1 MGLAA
6 SQARFLQ
13 LTARRTNIEYMG
25 QQINQERLAL
35 ANASAGLFEK
45 MLTLVPPTPPSSQ
58 DDKYYTQGYNFTDPA
73 DELQKKISWVS
84 TNDASVPVSTGI
96 NVTSTYRTNGV
107 PTITPGDAG
116 WIAAA
121 DPSLTIVAPGATA
134 GFGLASSVYT
144 LTAADLAI
152 YSDGETPTGTDA
164 DLTALMGSLGVT
176 AGANTART
184 VMRYVTVEHNIYDP
198 DGNYQTVQ
206 RQAPAILEFDNLER
220 LLNVTFL
227 DDLTMTATNANA
239 GTAGAVAGGT
249 VGTGDGVT
257 PGQTDPALTYSSY
270 TAGTNGTAAAAFADL
285 SGLSG
290 APAAGKTIGRGEKL
304 TYTGVFDQVAFGND
318 MNKYEFQ
325 KAAYDYQIERINSQT
340 KQVQAQDK
348 SLELKMKQLDTEH
361 NAVQTEMEAVQ
372 KVIQKNIE
380 SSFKTF
386 A

>member
-13 LTARRTNIEYMG
+13 LTARRSNIEYQG

-35 ANASAGLFEK
+35 ANSSAGLFEK

-58 DDKYYTQGYNFTDPA
+58 DDKYYTQGYNFTDPT

-84 TNDASVPVSTGI
+84 TNDATAPTSSGI
-96 NVTSTYRTNGV
+96 NVTSSYITSAV
-107 PTITPGDAG
+107 PVLAPGDVG
-116 WIAAA
+116 WTTLA
-121 DPSLTIVAPGATA
+121 DTDHAVPVLPSTA
-134 GFGLASSVYT
+134 GFGVASSTYT
-144 LTAADLAI
+144 LTKNDLAV
-152 YSDGETPTGTDA
+152 YSDNETDTGTDA
-164 DLTALMGSLGVT
+164 DLTTLMNGLGVT
-176 AGANTART
+176 PTADNHRS

-198 DGNYQTVQ
+198 DGNYQTVK

-227 DDLTMTATNANA
+227 DDLTMTATNTQA
-239 GTAGAVAGGT
+239 GTAGVVHGGV
-249 VGTGDGVT
+249 VGTGVGGGFPNTVNSF
-257 PGQTDPALTYSSY
+257 TYSY
-270 TAGTNGTAAAAFADL
+270 ITQGTNGTAAASLADL
-285 SGLSG
+285 SNLSG
-290 APAAGKTIGRGEKL
+290 TPAIGKSLGAGEKL
-304 TYTGVFDQVAFGND
+304 TYSGVFDQIAFDND

-325 KAAYDYQIERINSQT
+325 KAAYDYQIERINQQT
-340 KQVQAQDK
+340 KKVQTQDK